1 MSISLNNIHFTA
13 QEYLDELTY
22 TQLVI
27 LEKKCLDHDKT
38 ALKLELDYKL
48 AHGREAN
55 QSTEDLNEFMA
66 WDGEALVGY
75 IGIGCFDGVTM
86 EVNGMVDPSY
96 RKNRIFKQLYQQVTE
111 EIQKRSPRSVLLL
124 SDRNSNSGQGFIR
137 STGATFLQSEY
148 EMYIRKFKQFMGS
161 RKTVP
166 SNIVFRKAT
175 NKDALE
181 ITKQNS
187 IYFGSDQGDD
197 QVVVPEDEEKRGMT
211 IYLAELNDRV
221 IGKVNLQIHGDTG
234 AIFGLGVLPD
244 ERGKGYGKAILLKSL
259 ELFLAQGAEAVFLQ
273 VAAENETALQLYL
286 SCGFEKTS
294 IMDYYEL
301 IR

>member
-1 MSISLNNIHFTA
+1 MSMIFTNIHFTA
-13 QEYLDELTY
+13 REYLDELTY
-22 TQLVI
+22 SQLVI
-27 LEKKCLDHDKT
+27 LEKKCLDHDQT
-38 ALKLELDYKL
+38 TLKLELDYKL

-55 QSTEDLNEFMA
+55 QTTQNLNEFMA
-66 WDGEALVGY
+66 WDGEVLIAY

-86 EVNGMVDPSY
+86 EVNGMVDPIY
-96 RKNRIFKQLYQQVTE
+96 RIKGIFKGLYQQVMIE
-111 EIQKRSPRSVLLL
+111 KQKRLPRSLLL
-124 SDRNSNSGQGFIR
+124 LADRKSESGQGFIQ
-137 STGATFLQSEY
+137 STGAAYLHSEY
-148 EMYIRKFKQFMGS
+148 EMYIYQFQSFMATAKLVETEITFK
-161 RKTVP
+161 
-166 SNIVFRKAT
+166 KAT

-211 IYLAELNDRV
+211 IYLAMLNDRV
-221 IGKVNLQIHGDTG
+221 IGKVNLQTHGDTG

-244 ERGKGYGKAILLKSL
+244 YRGKGYGRAILQKSL
-259 ELFLAQGAEAVFLQ
+259 EVFLAQGAETVFLQ

-294 IMDYYEL
+294 IMDYFEV
-301 IR
+301 II